1 MIIYRHPLLSTLRE
15 EFGLLGSG
23 LLPDVFI
30 FLQAQWNVS
39 FCPSIITRSRED
51 VLALGY
57 NEDMKGETWGRHA

>member
-1 MIIYRHPLLSTLRE
+1 MIIYRHPLLSALRE

-30 FLQAQWNVS
+30 FLQTQWNVS
-39 FCPSIITRSRED
+39 FCPSIIRRSRED